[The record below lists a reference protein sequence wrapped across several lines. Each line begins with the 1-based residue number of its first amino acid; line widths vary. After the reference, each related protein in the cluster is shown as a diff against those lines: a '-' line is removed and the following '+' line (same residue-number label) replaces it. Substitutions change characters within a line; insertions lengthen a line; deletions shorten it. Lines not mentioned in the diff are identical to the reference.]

1 MAASPVIDALRELV
15 GDRRLLT
22 DPDALQQYGRDW
34 TRAWEPAPLAVV
46 LPESVDEV
54 QAIVRLANRLGVALV
69 PSGGRTG
76 LSGGAVARAGEVVV
90 ALDRMDRVLEFD
102 PVDRQVT
109 IEAGMI
115 TARLQEYAAEQGLFY
130 PVDFAS
136 AGSSQVGGNI
146 ATNAGGIKVIRYG
159 MTRDWVAGL
168 KVVTGAGEVLEF
180 NRGLRKNNT
189 GYDLRH
195 LMVGSEGTLGI
206 IVEATM
212 QLTRAPGELAVL
224 VLGVTELAAL
234 MKVLHCFQGAMDL
247 TAFEFFSEPALARVV
262 AHTGLARPF
271 EAPSPYYALLEFER
285 EGGAAEERAMAL
297 FEHCV
302 EEGWVV
308 DGVLGQSLEQQGRLW
323 RLRED
328 ISETIARWTPY
339 KNDIATRIS
348 RIPALLEDVE
358 QVVAAQYPDF
368 EIIWFGHIGDGN
380 VHLNIL
386 KPEALPAA
394 EFFDRCHRLSHRVF
408 EVVERHGGSVSAE
421 HGVGLLKRDHLG
433 YSRSPEDQALMRG
446 IRQVF
451 DPRGILNPGKL
462 LAD

>member
-1 MAASPVIDALRELV
+1 
-15 GDRRLLT
+15 
-22 DPDALQQYGRDW
+22 
-34 TRAWEPAPLAVV
+34 
-46 LPESVDEV
+46 
-54 QAIVRLANRLGVALV
+54 
-69 PSGGRTG
+69 
-76 LSGGAVARAGEVVV
+76 
-90 ALDRMDRVLEFD
+90 
-102 PVDRQVT
+102 
-109 IEAGMI
+109 
-115 TARLQEYAAEQGLFY
+115 
-130 PVDFAS
+130 
-136 AGSSQVGGNI
+136 
-146 ATNAGGIKVIRYG
+146 

-234 MKVLHCFQGAMDL
+234 MKVLHCFQGAMYL
-247 TAFEFFSEPALARVV
+247 TAFEFCSEPGLARVV

-394 EFFDRCHRLSHRVF
+394 EFFDRRSEERRVGKSVEEGGRRHRTRK
-408 EVVERHGGSVSAE
+408 EER
-421 HGVGLLKRDHLG
+421 R
-433 YSRSPEDQALMRG
+433 
-446 IRQVF
+446 
-451 DPRGILNPGKL
+451 
-462 LAD
+462 